1 MHQINPADA
10 QRIDRR
16 QDDRGIYV
24 GLLREGGMTPPA
36 SDTVWPLTDADMREL
51 RKPLPAGCDQ
61 QGRYVTR
68 RVDTGGMQPGEI
80 CTEIGA
86 EDGSPRRQRVPEG
99 GAISVGLVVIAV
111 CAALDLIFG

>member
-1 MHQINPADA
+1 MHELNPFDA

-51 RKPLPAGCDQ
+51 RKPLPACTANACSS
-61 QGRYVTR
+61 GRKPCPCPDAC
-68 RVDTGGMQPGEI
+68 RV
-80 CTEIGA
+80 A
-86 EDGSPRRQRVPEG
+86 EGSRMDFVWRVLDRVPVRHFWIG
-99 GAISVGLVVIAV
+99 YAVVLLACASGLY
-111 CAALDLIFG
+111 LIFG

>member
-1 MHQINPADA
+1 MHQINPAEG

-51 RKPLPAGCDQ
+51 RKPLPACTANACSS
-61 QGRYVTR
+61 GRKPCPCPDACR
-68 RVDTGGMQPGEI
+68 I
-80 CTEIGA
+80 
-86 EDGSPRRQRVPEG
+86 PEG
-99 GAISVGLVVIAV
+99 SRM
-111 CAALDLIFG
+111 AALWRLLDRIEARHFWIGYAAFLISAPLGLWLAFR